1 MAKAH
6 ESYDAGQFLTGSLTH
21 FDITHADLVALPVLP
36 DPEDAGYDAAVA
48 ALAAV
53 KSARKNLVETA
64 STRATV
70 VILGAGAARI
80 AVENNGAWTAADLQA
95 ALGGNYVVADFDY

>member
-6 ESYDAGQFLTGSLTH
+6 ESYDAGQFLTGSLVH
-21 FDITHADLVALPVLP
+21 FDISNVDGIVAKDV
-36 DPEDAGYDAAVA
+36 
-48 ALAAV
+48 
-53 KSARKNLVETA
+53 VETA

>member
-6 ESYDAGQFLTGSLTH
+6 ESYDAGQFLTGSLVH
-21 FDITHADLVALPVLP
+21 FDISNVDGIVAKDV
-36 DPEDAGYDAAVA
+36 
-48 ALAAV
+48 
-53 KSARKNLVETA
+53 VETA

-80 AVENNGAWTAADLQA
+80 AVENNGAWSAADLQA

>member
-6 ESYDAGQFLTGSLTH
+6 ESYDAGQFLTGSLVH
-21 FDITHADLVALPVLP
+21 FDISNVDGIVAKDV
-36 DPEDAGYDAAVA
+36 
-48 ALAAV
+48 
-53 KSARKNLVETA
+53 VETA

-80 AVENNGAWTAADLQA
+80 AVENNGAWSAADLEA